1 MTEMAH
7 HQSRTR
13 AAATKAHH
21 RDLPTTRE
29 RILFAL
35 GVIGMFLLIA
45 ALNLAAGGKP
55 LHGATP
61 SIVQEAPHA

>member
-1 MTEMAH
+1 MTAMAH
-7 HQSRTR
+7 IQSRTR
-13 AAATKAHH
+13 AAVTKAHH

-45 ALNLAAGGKP
+45 ALNLAVDGKP
-55 LHGATP
+55 LHGAAP
-61 SIVQEAPHA
+61 SIVQENLHA